1 MIEEFKDELRD
12 LKNILNKIK
21 KTRVTERTRITWN
34 KRWNKKKIESAG
46 WSSKLYLRKDRCK
59 LNDLKLRFIFCG
71 KPYDFQKER
80 KLRLSAKEKI
90 NKIEILK

>member
-21 KTRVTERTRITWN
+21 KLESLKEQELHEIKDEI
-34 KRWNKKKIESAG
+34 KR
-46 WSSKLYLRKDRCK
+46 K
-59 LNDLKLRFIFCG
+59 LNLLDDQLNSILEKIDVNLTILKLRFIFCG

-90 NKIEILK
+90 NRIEILK